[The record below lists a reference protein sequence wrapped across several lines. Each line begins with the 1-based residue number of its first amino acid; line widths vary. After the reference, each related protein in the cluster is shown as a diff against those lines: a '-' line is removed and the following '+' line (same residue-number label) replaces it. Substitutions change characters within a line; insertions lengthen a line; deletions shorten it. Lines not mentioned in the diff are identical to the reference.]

1 MNILKYIKM
10 DNDEIMMRLKRH
22 NKFFEEL
29 KDKIDDQR
37 IYILA
42 KRYMEMLFFELI
54 KNNIKTQSKL

>member
-1 MNILKYIKM
+1 M

-54 KNNIKTQSKL
+54 KNNIKIDGKMNSKL

>member
-1 MNILKYIKM
+1 M